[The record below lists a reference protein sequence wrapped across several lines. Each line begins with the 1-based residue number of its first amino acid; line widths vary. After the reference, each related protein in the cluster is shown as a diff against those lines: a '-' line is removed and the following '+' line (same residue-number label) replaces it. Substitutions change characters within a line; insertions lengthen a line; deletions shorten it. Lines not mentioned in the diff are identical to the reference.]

1 MSFFKNLFAKFKKKK
16 DQLATQIRE
25 QNEANRVF
33 VADQERYDAGLK
45 RSASAFATAIG
56 ELSAK
61 YAAHLDANFEN
72 KLTEM
77 LVGLDIGYASSTK
90 VAKAVVAEITYQNVN
105 DPQLITQIIIDKLF
119 VYYIQ
124 DSVLDTNLNV
134 QSGRTNVLLM
144 VGVNGVGKTT
154 TIAKIAYRYIQ
165 SGMRVLLVAADT
177 FRAGAV
183 EQLKV
188 WAQRTGAEIVTPDGS
203 TDAAAV
209 IYRGIKRG
217 IDEQFDLVI
226 CDTSGRLQNKT
237 NLMNELKKM
246 RSVIA
251 KFIPDAP
258 HETLLT
264 LDATTGQSGLVQAKA
279 FHELTPVSGIVLT
292 KLDSSS
298 AGGVI
303 LAIKDQFNIP
313 VKLLGVGEGLNDL
326 ANFDLEKYVLALT
339 NNMVFDAT
347 P

>member
-61 YAAHLDANFEN
+61 YAPHLDANFEN

-188 WAQRTGAEIVTPDGS
+188 
-203 TDAAAV
+203 
-209 IYRGIKRG
+209 
-217 IDEQFDLVI
+217 
-226 CDTSGRLQNKT
+226 
-237 NLMNELKKM
+237 
-246 RSVIA
+246 
-251 KFIPDAP
+251 
-258 HETLLT
+258 
-264 LDATTGQSGLVQAKA
+264 
-279 FHELTPVSGIVLT
+279 
-292 KLDSSS
+292 
-298 AGGVI
+298 
-303 LAIKDQFNIP
+303 
-313 VKLLGVGEGLNDL
+313 
-326 ANFDLEKYVLALT
+326 
-339 NNMVFDAT
+339 
-347 P
+347 